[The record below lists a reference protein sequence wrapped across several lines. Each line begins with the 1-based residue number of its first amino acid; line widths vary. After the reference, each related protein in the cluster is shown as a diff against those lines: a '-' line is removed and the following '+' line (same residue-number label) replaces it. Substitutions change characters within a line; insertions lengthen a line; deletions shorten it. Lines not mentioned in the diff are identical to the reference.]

1 MPATVLAYAAPL
13 AKARL
18 REAGF
23 TVITQGPSPHDA
35 VVVDDD
41 GRTVLEAQSLAN
53 MARGR
58 SAIPVIALGD
68 SLASAI
74 GFDAVAPADAPPAL
88 LRARIEQALRIAALE
103 EEAGVRGTA
112 LGAFGLAA
120 PSTWRI
126 DPTPAPPR
134 VLVVGSP
141 SRHLIALSGALEAL
155 GAEVGASLT
164 TFTAFDYL
172 HDATFDA
179 CAICG
184 IDDVETASAFISTL
198 RRNAA
203 LYHLPCAAVLAD
215 IEASGLMF
223 ERGADEVI
231 MTREAPEPSAQRL
244 LRLAQVRRRR
254 EAARQRFARMRLP
267 PVVDTASGLHTA
279 AFMAACIDARR
290 VLRPEAAQAIGVLRL
305 VEDGGAAALRRFG
318 ALDNA
323 LAQAGAMADR
333 LVRAEDLAAR
343 LDETTFAVLTAVG
356 GRAAADAAA
365 RRIAAVLECSAWPT
379 GETGR
384 PASLAFACAA
394 CEITSD
400 ANGAA
405 FVERARRLLETR
417 GA

>member
-23 TVITQGPSPHDA
+23 TVISQGPAQHDA
-35 VVVDDD
+35 VVVDDQ
-41 GRTVLEAQSLAN
+41 GRTIVEAQSLAN
-53 MARGR
+53 LARGR

-68 SLASAI
+68 TLASAA

-103 EEAGVRGTA
+103 EEAGIRAAA
-112 LGAFGLAA
+112 LSAFGLSA
-120 PSTWRI
+120 PAPWRI
-126 DPTPAPPR
+126 DLTPAPPR
-134 VLVVGSP
+134 VLVVGAP

-164 TFTAFDYL
+164 TFTAFDHL

-184 IDDVETASAFISTL
+184 IDDIETAAAFISTL

-215 IEASGLMF
+215 IEASGIMF
-223 ERGADEVI
+223 DRGADEVI

-254 EAARQRFARMRLP
+254 DAARQRFARMRLP
-267 PVVDTASGLHTA
+267 GVVDTASGLHTSG
-279 AFMAACIDARR
+279 FMAACVNARR
-290 VLRPEAAQAIGVLRL
+290 ATRPDAPQAIGVLRL
-305 VEDGGAAALRRFG
+305 IEDEAAGALRRFA
-318 ALDNA
+318 ALDSA

-356 GRAAADAAA
+356 GRSAAEAAA

-384 PASLAFACAA
+384 PASLAFACGA

-400 ANGAA
+400 ADGAA
-405 FVERARRLLETR
+405 FVERARRLMETR
-417 GA
+417 RP

>member
-23 TVITQGPSPHDA
+23 TVITQGPAQHDA
-35 VVVDDD
+35 VVVDDA

-68 SLASAI
+68 TLASAV

-88 LRARIEQALRIAALE
+88 LRARIEQALRVAALE
-103 EEAGVRGTA
+103 EEAGVRAAA
-112 LGAFGLAA
+112 LATFGLAA
-120 PSTWRI
+120 PPVWRAE
-126 DPTPAPPR
+126 PSVAPPR

-141 SRHLIALSGALEAL
+141 SRHLMALSGALEAL
-155 GAEVGASLT
+155 GAVVGASLT
-164 TFTAFDYL
+164 TFTAFDHL
-172 HDATFDA
+172 HNTAFDA
-179 CAICG
+179 CAMCG
-184 IDDVETASAFISTL
+184 IDDIETASAFVSTL

-203 LYHLPCAAVLAD
+203 LYHLPCAVVLAD

-231 MTREAPEPSAQRL
+231 ITREAPEPAAQRL
-244 LRLAQVRRRR
+244 LRLAQIRRRR
-254 EAARQRFARMRLP
+254 DAARNRFARMRLP
-267 PVVDTASGLHTA
+267 SVVDTASSLHTG

-290 VLRPEAAQAIGVLRL
+290 AMRPDAIQAIGVLRL
-305 VEDGGAAALRRFG
+305 IEDSASATLSRFG
-318 ALDNA
+318 ALDSA

-343 LDETTFAVLTAVG
+343 LDATTFAVLTAVG
-356 GRAAADAAA
+356 GRSAAEAAA

-400 ANGAA
+400 ADGAA
-405 FVERARRLLETR
+405 FVDRARRLLETR
-417 GA
+417 RA